1 MIGRKL
7 NRSTG
12 QQIPELLHE
21 RRFTRKSSESAIAAE
36 ALVNN
41 AGWDKERDGS
51 RHEVIRHRE
60 HTEREGSADLARLTD
75 CCYATSDVSS
85 VGFFW

>member
-21 RRFTRKSSESAIAAE
+21 RRFTRKYSGSAIVAE
-36 ALVNN
+36 ALMNN
-41 AGWDKERDGS
+41 
-51 RHEVIRHRE
+51 
-60 HTEREGSADLARLTD
+60 
-75 CCYATSDVSS
+75 
-85 VGFFW
+85 VG